1 MAGVLMVGK
10 SLEHIFQ
17 MPILAAVLQVVVSAL
32 LSDWRLLLLVQKL
45 MAAFSVHQVQTILLA

>member
-1 MAGVLMVGK
+1 MAGK